1 MIKHANEDNFQSL
14 IANGVVLVD
23 FWAEWCGPCKMI
35 SPVLEQ
41 IAEDFE
47 GKVTVVKVNI
57 EEAREVS
64 DKLGIMSI
72 PTLQVYVD
80 GEKKEEKVGFLP
92 KEVLAG
98 LLENHLS

>member
-35 SPVLEQ
+35 SPILEQ

>member
-23 FWAEWCGPCKMI
+23 FWAEWCVPCKMI